1 MFLGYSELLNA
12 LDTGATTKITIHNKH
27 VNRKRFEE
35 TILLPQRDDGLEDY
49 RREYNAMLMSK
60 ATGASSS
67 VEQERYITVS
77 VHKKDIEEARTFFA
91 RVTHEIT
98 TRLTHRE
105 SQNACVCFM
114 ISTAPARKRSSPLN

>member
-27 VNRKRFEE
+27 INRKHFEQ
-35 TILLPQRDDGLEDY
+35 TILLPPREDGLEDY
-49 RREYNAMLMSK
+49 RSEYNAMLMSK

-77 VHKKDIEEARTFFA
+77 VHKKDIEEARTF
-91 RVTHEIT
+91 
-98 TRLTHRE
+98 L
-105 SQNACVCFM
+105 
-114 ISTAPARKRSSPLN
+114 PA